1 MNKKRTLSFVF
12 ILLSFAGFSQGP
24 AEATTQLK
32 PDIKKSY
39 LDSIKST
46 FVHNSELRC
55 VDSLWMKELANQ
67 GLFEGMQE
75 DLLTVN
81 PDEEVPYALSTELL
95 KERLAKMD
103 AKSPF
108 NIEYTK
114 SLENVIK
121 SYLKN
126 RPRAYERLM
135 AISEYYFPMFEEH
148 LAKYNVPIEIKY
160 LAIVESALNPRAR
173 SRVGAG
179 GLWQFMYGTG
189 KQYGLEVNSY
199 VDERNDPLKATE
211 AACQYLS
218 SLYNIFGDWDL
229 VLASYNSGPG
239 NVTKAIRRSGEYR
252 NYWNI
257 RKHLPLETQGY
268 VPAFLATMYIYEYQ
282 KEHGI
287 KPRKAPLTYFETDTI
302 MVKRQMSFRQIA
314 QLLDVP
320 VQQLQF
326 LNPIY
331 KLDVIPYTAE
341 KPHYLRLPKDKIALF
356 TSNEKAI
363 YAYIDYQESKRE
375 RPNFNLNPI
384 VERRDSTA
392 VAYQTTYKKKKSVS
406 TKIYKVKRGDSLGE
420 IAEKHDVSVAELKKW
435 NKVKGNNIVPGQK
448 LKIVK
453 DVMITVPVKEAIAIK
468 EPKVKDTKDAKDTVA
483 AATALADNTKP
494 AADPA
499 ATEENALVDTKATVA
514 SHARKPKDINFEEER
529 MYIVQ
534 KGDSLFSIA
543 KKHPGVTVE
552 NLKTWNQIQGESIQ
566 PGMKLKVVTTSGGG
580 TTTN

>member
-1 MNKKRTLSFVF
+1 MHKKRTLSFVF
-12 ILLSFAGFSQGP
+12 ALLSFAGFAQDP
-24 AEATTQLK
+24 TAE
-32 PDIKKSY
+32 IKSTPQIKLSY

-46 FVHNSELRC
+46 FVHNSELHC
-55 VDSLWMKELANQ
+55 IDSLWMKELANQ
-67 GLFEGMQE
+67 DLFEELQE
-75 DLLTVN
+75 DLMKVN
-81 PDEEVPYALSTELL
+81 PDVEVSYNLSTEVL

-108 NIEYTK
+108 NIEYTQ

-148 LAKYNVPIEIKY
+148 LAKYNVPLEIKY

-179 GLWQFMYGTG
+179 GLWQFMYATG

-199 VDERNDPLKATE
+199 VDERNDPVKATE

-239 NVTKAIRRSGEYR
+239 NVTKAIRRSGQYR

-257 RKHLPLETQGY
+257 RKHLPQETQGY

-287 KPRKAPLTYFETDTI
+287 KPKKAPLTYFETDTI
-302 MVKRQMSFRQIA
+302 MVKRQMSFKQIA

-331 KLDVIPYTAE
+331 KLDVIPYMPD
-341 KPHYLRLPKDKIALF
+341 KPHFLRLPKDKIALF
-356 TSNEKAI
+356 TANENAI
-363 YAYIDYQESKRE
+363 YAYVDFEDSKRE
-375 RPNFNLNPI
+375 RPNYRLNPI

-392 VAYQTTYKKKKSVS
+392 VAYNTTYQKKKSTS
-406 TKIYKVKRGDSLGE
+406 TKIHTVKRGDNLGA
-420 IAEKHDVSVAELKKW
+420 IADKYGVSVAEIKKW
-435 NKVKGNNIVPGQK
+435 NKVKGTNIMPGQR
-448 LKIVK
+448 LKIQK
-453 DVMITVPVKEAIAIK
+453 DVLVTVPVKEAVAA
-468 EPKVKDTKDAKDTVA
+468 KDTKAKEHKDVKEVKETITTTAIAENTKTPENTVDTTVPVEAKTAVA
-483 AATALADNTKP
+483 AKEAK
-494 AADPA
+494 
-499 ATEENALVDTKATVA
+499 
-514 SHARKPKDINFEEER
+514 RRDINFEEAR

-552 NLKTWNQIQGESIQ
+552 NLKTWNEIQGENIH
-566 PGMKLKVVTTSGGG
+566 PGMKLKVATDTEGSA
-580 TTTN
+580 N